1 MARNADG
8 LGTRPHKWRGR
19 CRGGLTVGYDALGK
33 PDRRW
38 VYGATQ
44 GECQEK
50 LYELRKQHKAG
61 LLPAPHKAHTLA
73 SYLDDW
79 LEQKA
84 LEVKQRTIKIYRSEL
99 AHVTKVLG
107 RLKLASIKSADVQR
121 MMRAINGS
129 KVTYTYYRGADGQQ
143 RTRTVTLTAR
153 AANEAKSILS
163 NALDDA
169 MTLGLIASNP
179 ARPVRSLRH
188 EEADLTVWTAAEI
201 VQFTNT
207 TLAGGCDYHALFY
220 LALTA
225 GLRAGE
231 LLALEWTDLTAG
243 RIHVTRT
250 ASVNGAVGTPK
261 SRAGD
266 RLIALPSDTLETLE
280 LHRRGLEAAARI
292 ASPLV
297 FPTTLATM
305 ANHRN
310 VRRSLHAWADK
321 AGVPKIRLHDL
332 RHTYASMAISAGMN
346 AVELARQLGHAGA
359 SFTLRKYA
367 HLFERAKPRQAPTL
381 AEQSSPRSSVNSSRP
396 VIARLPSAPPHWQS
410 SAKPTPPPEV
420 PCRGTSCPTATPR
433 SAQRTRPSPGEGKPR
448 GSGRSAP
455 PSSGASTP
463 G

>member
-1 MARNADG
+1 VTRNADG

-19 CRGGLTVGYDALGK
+19 WRAALTIGYDALGK

-50 LYELRKQHKAG
+50 LDELRKQHKAG
-61 LLPAPHKAHTLA
+61 LLAARHRAHTLA

-79 LEQKA
+79 LEQKS
-84 LEVKQRTIKIYRSEL
+84 LEVKPRTIKIYRSEL

-107 RLKLASIKSADVQR
+107 KKRLGAIRPADVQK

-129 KVTYTYYRGADGQQ
+129 KVTYTYYRGDDGRE

-231 LLALEWTDLTAG
+231 LLALEWDDLTG
-243 RIHVTRT
+243 DRLHVTRT
-250 ASVNGAVGTPK
+250 ASVKGDVGAPK

-266 RLIALPSDTLETLE
+266 RLIALPSDTVAALKV
-280 LHRRGLEAAARI
+280 HQAGLQAALI
-292 ASPLV
+292 DSPLV
-297 FPTTLATM
+297 FPTANGGM
-305 ANHRN
+305 ANHSN
-310 VRRSLHAWADK
+310 VRRSLHAWADR
-321 AGVPKIRLHDL
+321 AGVPRIRVHDL
-332 RHTYASMAISAGMN
+332 RHTYASMAISAGVN
-346 AVELARQLGHAGA
+346 AVELARQLGHADA

-367 HLFERAKPRQAPTL
+367 HFFERATPRQAPTL
-381 AEQSSPRSSVNSSRP
+381 AELTGSENRKV
-396 VIARLPSAPPHWQS
+396 VFLGGTVAKEAPN
-410 SAKPTPPPEV
+410 
-420 PCRGTSCPTATPR
+420 
-433 SAQRTRPSPGEGKPR
+433 
-448 GSGRSAP
+448 
-455 PSSGASTP
+455 
-463 G
+463 